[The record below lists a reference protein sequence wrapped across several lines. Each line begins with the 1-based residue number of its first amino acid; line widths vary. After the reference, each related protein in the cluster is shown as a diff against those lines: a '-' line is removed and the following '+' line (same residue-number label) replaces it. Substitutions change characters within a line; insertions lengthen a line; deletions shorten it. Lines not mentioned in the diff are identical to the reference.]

1 MQSRSRAV
9 ARLAPRALP
18 FLVASAALLAATAS
32 ATPAQLSGPSA
43 PCKVDV
49 GRELWI
55 KDLSVVNDPVRT
67 IYVNGS
73 KNPSQGVW
81 SFGRLMENMAGDND
95 PSEFVIDMFEDFTVD
110 LTINGHSIPAREA
123 LFDDIIQPWID
134 QSEANGFDGLDFSI
148 APFRLNG
155 IVNRI
160 DLRTN
165 DTYGTANSAGE
176 GRIVFSFLS
185 GGEATLGTLIMEYEL
200 LADDCDDVLA
210 WANRWH
216 ALGQVPFGEDY
227 NKELEKLV
235 NLFAGAGAAPGHPN
249 GSAISQVRTNEILG
263 LFPWQWREW
272 HLDPATGF
280 LDQAT
285 VAQTIQTSLNGTKL
299 LRDYVNENEAAIL
312 AGEHVVPLQ
321 YQGQPFR
328 GGSSDGGVDGLTAF
342 FAAPGILNNDA
353 RQIFSLNNCVACH
366 TTETGTGFFH
376 SSPRS
381 LNSETFLSGFL
392 TGITIDDP
400 VDPKQK
406 RTFNDLKRRV
416 EDLCKLLGETCAE
429 ISNEKPLVRVH

>member
-1 MQSRSRAV
+1 MQSRSH
-9 ARLAPRALP
+9 ARTLLA
-18 FLVASAALLAATAS
+18 LVASAFAAAPLS
-32 ATPAQLSGPSA
+32 AQLQPS
-43 PCKVDV
+43 PGTCKVDV
-49 GRELWI
+49 DRELWI
-55 KDLSVVNDPVRT
+55 RDLSVVNDPVRT
-67 IYVNGS
+67 VYVNGS
-73 KNPSQGVW
+73 SDPSQGVW

-95 PSEFVIDMFEDFTVD
+95 VSEFVLDLFTDFTLD
-110 LTINGHSIPAREA
+110 LTVNGHDVPARA
-123 LFDDIIQPWID
+123 DLFTDIIQPWID
-134 QSEANGFDGLDFSI
+134 QSEANGIDGLDFSI

-165 DTYGTANSAGE
+165 GTYGTANSAGE
-176 GRIVFSFLS
+176 GRIVFSFLRD
-185 GGEATLGTLIMEYEL
+185 GEATLGTLILEYEL
-200 LADDCDDVLA
+200 LADDCADVLA
-210 WANRWH
+210 WAERWH
-216 ALGQVPFGEDY
+216 DLGQIPFGEAY

-235 NLFAGAGAAPGHPN
+235 NLFAGAGAAPGRPN
-249 GSAISQVRTNEILG
+249 DSAISQVRTNEILG

-272 HLDPATGF
+272 HLDANTGF

-328 GGSSDGGVDGLTAF
+328 GGSSDGGDDGLTAF
-342 FAAPGILNNDA
+342 FAAPGILDNDA
-353 RQIFSLNNCVACH
+353 RHVFSLNHCVACH

-392 TGITIDDP
+392 TGITVQDP
-400 VDPKQK
+400 VDPNKK
-406 RTFNDLKRRV
+406 RSFNDLKRRV
-416 EDLCKLLGETCAE
+416 DDLCTLLGSSCTQ